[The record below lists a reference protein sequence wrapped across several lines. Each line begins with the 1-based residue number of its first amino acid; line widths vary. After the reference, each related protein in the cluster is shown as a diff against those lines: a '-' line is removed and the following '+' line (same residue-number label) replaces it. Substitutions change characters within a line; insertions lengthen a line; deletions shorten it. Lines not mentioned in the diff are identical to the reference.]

1 MSLASKTINGLK
13 WSYLF
18 TVINVISQLAL
29 TAILA
34 RLLSPKDYGLVAMG
48 NVVLR
53 FGSYLAQM
61 GIGQSLIQR
70 NEIDKKNVFTAYVL
84 TLVLSLSFYVIL
96 FLLAPLSK
104 YVFSSAGITDIIR
117 ILAINIVFNSIATV
131 PVSLLRVNYK
141 YRLLGTIDFI
151 AFIAGN
157 GIIGIW
163 MAAHGF
169 GVWSLVTA
177 VLVQGTIQLLL
188 AFYFTR
194 EYFSFTRIHLD
205 SGKKFLNYGSRY
217 TIGTFL
223 EIIMYN
229 TDYIIIGHYFKE
241 SVLGIYNRAALLV
254 QLPSQYISANLIKV
268 LFPTLNEV
276 KSDKGR
282 FVKYYLSVNYLLG
295 FVLFGVCVFISVYAA
310 DIVHALLGSKWNEA
324 APILRIIA
332 LAVPFNLL
340 INYNGLVYDV
350 YAHLNQKIL
359 IKIFHMAVMVSL
371 FFLFKPNGLKG
382 IASAYLITEASFYFL
397 YSAVSYR
404 MLKINIA
411 SSLKTNAP
419 FLYVIVVVGSISLL
433 VQYGSH
439 YITFS
444 DTIRFI
450 VEMTCAPLLILLAF
464 FVYAPKLVKATVIE
478 VLPFSILNQNRYFN
492 YLLGI
497 KVFRKYW
504 DENWNLS
511 STV

>member
-1 MSLASKTINGLK
+1 
-13 WSYLF
+13 
-18 TVINVISQLAL
+18 
-29 TAILA
+29 
-34 RLLSPKDYGLVAMG
+34 
-48 NVVLR
+48 
-53 FGSYLAQM
+53 
-61 GIGQSLIQR
+61 
-70 NEIDKKNVFTAYVL
+70 
-84 TLVLSLSFYVIL
+84 
-96 FLLAPLSK
+96 
-104 YVFSSAGITDIIR
+104 
-117 ILAINIVFNSIATV
+117 
-131 PVSLLRVNYK
+131 
-141 YRLLGTIDFI
+141 
-151 AFIAGN
+151 
-157 GIIGIW
+157 
-163 MAAHGF
+163 
-169 GVWSLVTA
+169 
-177 VLVQGTIQLLL
+177 
-188 AFYFTR
+188 
-194 EYFSFTRIHLD
+194 
-205 SGKKFLNYGSRY
+205 
-217 TIGTFL
+217 
-223 EIIMYN
+223 
-229 TDYIIIGHYFKE
+229 
-241 SVLGIYNRAALLV
+241 
-254 QLPSQYISANLIKV
+254 
-268 LFPTLNEV
+268 
-276 KSDKGR
+276 
-282 FVKYYLSVNYLLG
+282 VNYLLG